1 MSTCIGTAAAI
12 IFFMFPVHLIGYLL
26 DNRNITDYCKGI
38 VLLSL
43 TFISICIGIK
53 LLIYAWV

>member
-38 VLLSL
+38 VL
-43 TFISICIGIK
+43 
-53 LLIYAWV
+53 